1 MIFLEGQLRQAS
13 VDEGLLLRL
22 GRPERRGDG
31 LDDVVDVMD
40 EGVAVPQLVVDHFQ
54 EVQDGVRHEGEG
66 GQFDDEL
73 VRARF
78 GHSGNEG
85 PLLVQELE
93 GKLHPVR
100 SLSEAALGGEVS

>member
-1 MIFLEGQLRQAS
+1 
-13 VDEGLLLRL
+13 
-22 GRPERRGDG
+22 
-31 LDDVVDVMD
+31 MD

-73 VRARF
+73 VRAGI
-78 GHSGNEG
+78 GHFGNEG

-93 GKLHPVR
+93 GEFHPVR
-100 SLSEAALGGEVS
+100 SLSEAASREEVS